1 MSQAGALGV
10 GIVGFGTVGRGTA
23 EILVSQGAAL
33 AARTGIALQLAAV
46 CRRRPLPAAEVPA
59 GARAFQDWRQ
69 LVAAPEVRL
78 VVETMGGTGAAREVV
93 LAALAH
99 GKPVVTANKNLLAAH
114 GEEIFAYAAE
124 QRLAIGFEAAVAG
137 GVPVVRAI
145 ADGAAGDEI
154 VAVQGIL
161 NGTANYI
168 LCRME
173 TAGLEF
179 GVALAEAQRA
189 GYAEP
194 DPELDLNGVDA
205 RDKLA
210 ILARLAFGGGIAA
223 EAIPTAGIRGI
234 ESVDVHYARA
244 LGGVIRLVA
253 SAERGPTGA
262 HVSVR
267 PWWVP
272 RDSLLGRVQGVN
284 NAVVLT
290 GRRIGT
296 QMFYGPGAGGAPTG
310 AAVVADLVAAG
321 SAIASG
327 RMGAQVPNGFAAGAR
342 LPLAVAPVAPWYLRL
357 TVADRPGILAR
368 AAGLLAI
375 EGINI
380 DSVVQEPG
388 MEKQRLSFVITTE
401 PAAEASLAAAVAQM
415 DAADYLLTP
424 VLRLRMGAG
433 G

>member
-23 EILVSQGAAL
+23 EILVSHRAAL

-46 CRRRPLPAAEVPA
+46 CRRRPLAAAEVPA
-59 GARAFQDWRQ
+59 GAQAFQDWRQ
-69 LVAAPEVRL
+69 LVAAPEVRV
-78 VVETMGGTGAAREVV
+78 VVETMGGTGTAREVV

-114 GEEIFAYAAE
+114 GEEIFAYAAQ
-124 QRLAIGFEAAVAG
+124 QRLAVGFEAAVAG

-210 ILARLAFGGGIAA
+210 ILSRLAFGGGIAA
-223 EAIPTAGIRGI
+223 EAIPTAGIGGI
-234 ESVDVHYARA
+234 EGVDVHYARA

-253 SAERGPTGA
+253 SAERGPAGV

-284 NAVVLT
+284 NAVILT

-296 QMFYGPGAGGAPTG
+296 QMFYGPGAGGPATG
-310 AAVVADLVAAG
+310 AAVVADLVAVG

-342 LPLAVAPVAPWYLRL
+342 LPLAAAPVAPWYLRL

-368 AAGLLAI
+368 AAGLLAA

-388 MEKQRLSFVITTE
+388 MEKQRLSFVITIE
-401 PAAEASLAAAVAQM
+401 PAPEASLAAAVAQM

-424 VLRLRMGAG
+424 VLRLRMAG
-433 G
+433 GG